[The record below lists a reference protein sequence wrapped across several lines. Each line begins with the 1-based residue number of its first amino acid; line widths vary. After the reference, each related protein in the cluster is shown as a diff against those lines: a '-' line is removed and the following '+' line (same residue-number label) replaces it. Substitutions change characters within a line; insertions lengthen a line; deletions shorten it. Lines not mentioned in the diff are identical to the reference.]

1 MSSIIKRE
9 TAKGVV
15 WRARYYDQDGKQH
28 CRHFPRKSDA
38 RTWLDQATAAL
49 ATGRHVDP
57 RAGKI
62 TFRAYAEEWRTRQIH
77 RPSSAAKVENDLRLH
92 AYPAFG
98 DLPIADIKA
107 SRIQSWVKA
116 LSATLAPST
125 VRTAHGIVA
134 GVFNDAVADRVIAST
149 PCDRTTLPEIQPR
162 RLVIPT
168 EAQVAALHTAMTGPY
183 RALVHLGAAAG
194 LRQAELFGLTV
205 DRVDFLRREVT
216 VDRQLSRA
224 PGDAPV
230 FGPPKTR
237 KSHRVIP
244 VPADLVE
251 ALSLHVAE
259 HGTGPEGLLFTSRYG
274 GALKVSTFNAGA
286 WSKAV
291 IEAGCP
297 AGMTVHWLRHYYASR
312 LIRYGES
319 VKTVQARLG
328 HATAA
333 ETLDTYGHL
342 WPDSDDRTREAAAG
356 AVAGALR
363 DGQGLAAGS

>member
-15 WRARYYDQDGKQH
+15 WRARYYDGDGKQH
-28 CRHFPRKSDA
+28 CRHFPRRSDA
-38 RTWLDQATAAL
+38 KAWLDQATAAL
-49 ATGRHVDP
+49 ATGKHVDP
-57 RAGKI
+57 RAGRV
-62 TFRAYAEEWRTRQIH
+62 TFKAYAEEWRTRQMH

-107 SRIQSWVKA
+107 SRIQAWVKA

-134 GVFNDAVADRVIAST
+134 GVFNDAVADRVIAAT
-149 PCDRTTLPEIQPR
+149 PCDRTTLPELAPR

-168 EAQVAALHTAMTGPY
+168 EEQVAALHAAMTGQY

-194 LRQAELFGLTV
+194 LRQGELFGLTV

-216 VDRQLSRA
+216 VDRQLRRA
-224 PGDAPV
+224 SGDAPV

-244 VPADLVE
+244 VPVDLVE

-274 GALKVSTFNAGA
+274 GALKVSSFNRGA
-286 WSKAV
+286 WLKAV
-291 IEAGCP
+291 TEGKCP
-297 AGMTVHWLRHYYASR
+297 EGMTMHWLRHYYASR

-342 WPDSDDRTREAAAG
+342 WPDSDDRTREAATG
-356 AVAGALR
+356 AVAGPVKDREDREAT
-363 DGQGLAAGS
+363 S